1 MGPSQKPNNRAVVQ
15 TSKQSMVLLLDDD
28 DSFRNA
34 LAENLRD
41 DGYRVVDYG
50 AAQDLPPF
58 TALSDV
64 KVLVTDYDL
73 PGTNG
78 LTFADRFHAA
88 YPNVPIIMVT
98 GACTRHLEAQAAAR
112 GFVSVLQK
120 PLEYDKL
127 HRLLHHVPA

>member
-1 MGPSQKPNNRAVVQ
+1 
-15 TSKQSMVLLLDDD
+15 MVLLIDDD
-28 DSFRNA
+28 DNFRHA

-41 DGYRVVDYG
+41 DGFQVVDY
-50 AAQDLPPF
+50 AAARELPPL
-58 TALSDV
+58 TALGAV

-78 LTFADRFHAA
+78 LILAERFHAA

-98 GACTRHLEAQAAAR
+98 GAYTRHLEAQAAAR
-112 GFVSVLQK
+112 GLVLVLPK

-127 HRLLHHVPA
+127 HRLLHHIPA